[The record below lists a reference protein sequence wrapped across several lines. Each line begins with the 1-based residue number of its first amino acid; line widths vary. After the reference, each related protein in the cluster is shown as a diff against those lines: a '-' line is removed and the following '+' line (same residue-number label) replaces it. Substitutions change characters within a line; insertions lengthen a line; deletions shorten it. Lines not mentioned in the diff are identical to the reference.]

1 MQTINTATKECFQQC
16 DTNTLKYSYIFAI
29 FVLIIYNHAVIMNSL
44 GDRIKEI
51 RKQKGWSQNEL
62 SQKAGV
68 SYAQLSRYEI
78 KGSQPPAEVLNK
90 LADALDTT
98 VDYLI
103 NGDTNEKAKSTLKD
117 AELLQQFKAV
127 EQMNDD
133 DRSVIKKVIGAFV
146 TQSKIRQIAI

>member
-1 MQTINTATKECFQQC
+1 
-16 DTNTLKYSYIFAI
+16 
-29 FVLIIYNHAVIMNSL
+29 MNSL

>member
-1 MQTINTATKECFQQC
+1 
-16 DTNTLKYSYIFAI
+16 
-29 FVLIIYNHAVIMNSL
+29 MNSL
-44 GDRIKEI
+44 GDRIKEL
-51 RKQKGWSQNEL
+51 RKQKNWSQNEL
-62 SQKAGV
+62 AQKAGV

-133 DRSVIKKVIGAFV
+133 DRSVIKKVIGAFI
-146 TQSKIRQIAI
+146 TQSKLRQIAV

>member
-1 MQTINTATKECFQQC
+1 
-16 DTNTLKYSYIFAI
+16 
-29 FVLIIYNHAVIMNSL
+29 MNSL
-44 GDRIKEI
+44 GDRIKEL

-62 SQKAGV
+62 SQQAGV

-90 LADALDTT
+90 LANALDTT
-98 VDYLI
+98 VDFLI

-127 EQMNDD
+127 EQMDD
-133 DRSVIKKVIGAFV
+133 DERNVIKKVIGAFI
-146 TQSKIRQIAI
+146 TQAKVRQIAL

>member
-1 MQTINTATKECFQQC
+1 
-16 DTNTLKYSYIFAI
+16 
-29 FVLIIYNHAVIMNSL
+29 MNSL
-44 GDRIKEI
+44 GDRIKES

-62 SQKAGV
+62 SQKAGI

-90 LADALDTT
+90 LAEALDTT

-127 EQMNDD
+127 EQMNDE
-133 DRSVIKKVIGAFV
+133 DRSVIKKVISAFV

>member
-1 MQTINTATKECFQQC
+1 M
-16 DTNTLKYSYIFAI
+16 S
-29 FVLIIYNHAVIMNSL
+29 SL
-44 GDRIKEI
+44 GDRIKKI

-62 SQKAGV
+62 AQKAGI

-90 LADALDTT
+90 LADALETT
-98 VDYLI
+98 VDFLI

-133 DRSVIKKVIGAFV
+133 DRNVIKKVIGAFI
-146 TQSKIRQIAI
+146 TQSKLRQIAV

>member
-1 MQTINTATKECFQQC
+1 MT
-16 DTNTLKYSYIFAI
+16 
-29 FVLIIYNHAVIMNSL
+29 SL

-51 RKQKGWSQNEL
+51 RKQKNWSQNEL
-62 SQKAGV
+62 AQKAGI

-90 LADALDTT
+90 LANALETT
-98 VDYLI
+98 VDFLI

-133 DRSVIKKVIGAFV
+133 DRLTIKKVISAFI
-146 TQSKIRQIAI
+146 TQSKLRQIAV

>member
-1 MQTINTATKECFQQC
+1 
-16 DTNTLKYSYIFAI
+16 
-29 FVLIIYNHAVIMNSL
+29 MNSL
-44 GDRIKEI
+44 GDRIKEL
-51 RKQKGWSQNEL
+51 RKQKNWSQNEL
-62 SQKAGV
+62 AQKAGV

-98 VDYLI
+98 LDYLI

-133 DRSVIKKVIGAFV
+133 DRSVIRKVIGAFI
-146 TQSKIRQIAI
+146 TQSKLRQIAV